1 MSKYKNIKILH
12 PSINSYEI
20 LENCKSVITIN
31 SKTGYEALIM
41 NKPLF
46 VFGESYYKNLDFVS
60 YCNLININ
68 LNQIKKITQKKLN
81 NFFKKLY
88 RETFDGQLYYSEKNN
103 INNFAKSI
111 RNLK

>member
-1 MSKYKNIKILH
+1 
-12 PSINSYEI
+12 
-20 LENCKSVITIN
+20 VITIN

-60 YCNLININ
+60 YCNLNNIN
-68 LNQIKKITQKKLN
+68 LNRTKKIIHKKLN
-81 NFFKKLY
+81 SFFKKLY
-88 RETFDGQLYYSEKNN
+88 RQTFYGQLYYSGKTN

-111 RNLK
+111 NNLK